1 MTHSSGPYISEP
13 YISVVVAAR
22 NDNHGGN
29 MLRRMQ
35 AFLNAWIGQASRYNL
50 PSEIIV
56 VEWNPPT
63 DRPKLIDC
71 LEIPANPGPCELRF
85 VEVPGG
91 VHRKLPNPDAIPLHQ
106 MLAKNVGIRRA
117 RGKFVLVTNIDI
129 VFSAELMRFLAER
142 RLEQRTVYRTD
153 RHDVSSEIPE
163 PAGLDELLDFCHRNM
178 RRVFTAEGD
187 FERAPNGLRKLEEED
202 VTAPGEGIRFGAG
215 WYSVER
221 YEKEPFRWMAA
232 EAEIIFERPH
242 DAESVLLMDV
252 DAGPSAR
259 GAVLSVEVVDRDGSV
274 LAAATIRGRAKLRL
288 NLPKHISTGS
298 FRLRL
303 GADWVA
309 LLHDVRFL
317 MLRLFKI
324 WWERSMWLPEHSV
337 ATLAARRAGAGIRV
351 RSLDPSRLQLTL
363 LPGEGANLDNLE
375 VSLSDPQG
383 NVLFR
388 VASDRLQPAQSGE
401 YLLAVDLGFKFAGQR
416 DSTEFTA
423 PETQPPWFL
432 EVIATRPATN
442 WAVTRE
448 TPSPFTDQMCNP
460 AYLHVNACGDFTL
473 LARED
478 WWSLRG
484 YAELP
489 IWPVHI
495 DSLLCYAAHHAGM
508 RELVLL
514 EPMRIFHIEHLS
526 GAGWTPEGEQERRSR
541 IESKGVTV
549 LQYQD
554 LMNWIDRMRRFNA
567 PAIFTLSGWGL
578 AGEDLP
584 ETVVNGA
591 RVRAG

>member
-1 MTHSSGPYISEP
+1 MTYSSEP

-35 AFLNAWIGQASRYNL
+35 AFLSAWIGQVSRYNL

-56 VEWNPPT
+56 VEWNPPA
-63 DRPKLIDC
+63 DRPRLIDC

-85 VEVPGG
+85 VEVPCG

-142 RLEQRTVYRTD
+142 RLEQRTVYRID
-153 RHDVSSEIPE
+153 RHDVSSEIPQQ
-163 PAGLDELLDFCHRNM
+163 AALDELLDFCHRNM
-178 RRVFTAEGD
+178 RRVFTAEGE
-187 FERAPNGLRKLEEED
+187 FELAPDGLRKLEEED
-202 VTAPGEGIRFGAG
+202 VTAPGEGIRFGPG
-215 WYSVER
+215 WYGVER
-221 YEKEPFRWMAA
+221 YEEDPFRWMAA
-232 EAEIIFERPH
+232 EAEIIFERPR

-259 GAVLSVEVVDRDGSV
+259 GGVLSVEAVDRDGSV
-274 LAAATIRGRAKLRL
+274 LAAATIHGRAKLRL
-288 NLPKHISTGS
+288 NIPSHISSGS

-303 GADWVA
+303 GADRVA

-317 MLRLFKI
+317 VLRLFKI
-324 WWERSMWLPEHSV
+324 WWERSMWLPEYSG

-351 RSLDPSRLQLTL
+351 RSLAPSQLQLTL
-363 LPGEGANLDNLE
+363 LPGEGAELDNLE
-375 VSLSDPQG
+375 VSLSDARG

-388 VASDRLQPAQSGE
+388 VASDRLQPAHSGE
-401 YLLAVDLGFKFAGQR
+401 YLLAVDLGFNFVGQR
-416 DSTEFTA
+416 DSPEFAA
-423 PETQPPWFL
+423 PGTRPTWLL

-442 WAVTRE
+442 WAVTHE
-448 TPSPFTDQMCNP
+448 TTSPFADQMCNA

-473 LARED
+473 LSRED

-495 DSLLCYAAHHAGM
+495 DSLFCYAAHHAGM
-508 RELVLL
+508 RERVLL
-514 EPMRIFHIEHLS
+514 EPIRIFHIEHLS
-526 GAGWTPEGEQERRSR
+526 GAGWTPEGEQERLSR

-584 ETVVNGA
+584 ETVVYGA
-591 RVRAG
+591 RVRSGESGF